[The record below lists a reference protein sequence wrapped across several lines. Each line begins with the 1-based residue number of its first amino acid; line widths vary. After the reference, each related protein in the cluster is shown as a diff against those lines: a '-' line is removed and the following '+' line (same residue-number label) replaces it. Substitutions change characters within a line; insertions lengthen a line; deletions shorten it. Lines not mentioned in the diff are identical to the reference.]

1 MATTYAKT
9 SDTELQVTVE
19 TAVVDQ
25 VTYTITQLNE
35 LKQRNLNEIARIEQ
49 EILTQEQRI
58 TTLQDENTK
67 IDGYLVQA
75 QSLGIVES

>member
-49 EILTQEQRI
+49 EILT
-58 TTLQDENTK
+58 LSKDSSF
-67 IDGYLVQA
+67 GYKRSRA
-75 QSLGIVES
+75 IRSFI